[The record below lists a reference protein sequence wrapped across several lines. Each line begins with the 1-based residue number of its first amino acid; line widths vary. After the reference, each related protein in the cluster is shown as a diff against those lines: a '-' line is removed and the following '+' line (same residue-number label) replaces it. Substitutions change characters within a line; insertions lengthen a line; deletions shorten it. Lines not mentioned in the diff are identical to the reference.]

1 MVTGGSRGIGRAV
14 CLELAK
20 GGANVVLCYAGR
32 AEAAQ
37 ETVTA
42 CEDLGAK
49 ALAVQCNVAD
59 EAQVKAL
66 MDAAVKEFGRIDILV
81 NNAGVTRDGLVMMMK
96 EADFDAVIDTNL
108 KGTFLCMKA
117 VSRIMMKQRYGRIVN
132 LSSVVGLRG
141 NAGQVNYAASK
152 AGVVGMTKSLAK
164 ELASRGVTVNAVAPG
179 FIETDMTAAMPQ
191 AAKDAMMPTI
201 PMQRLGAA
209 GGCGKGRG
217 LPGQPAA
224 QHLRL
229 RQPPGLPRQYVRR
242 PAVRPGLLEDQES
255 ARDPG
260 GRGVRH
266 RHHRRPAVL
275 SCGGGLYGRSGRL
288 HRLLRLCGA
297 LPGLH
302 RGRLHSGRHPGIH
315 PPEERRPQI
324 HAGRI
329 GALIPTEKGSFHA

>member
-1 MVTGGSRGIGRAV
+1 MMNFAGKTAVVTGGSRGIGRAI
-14 CLELAK
+14 CEELAR

-42 CEDLGAK
+42 CKALGAK

-141 NAGQVNYAASK
+141 NAGQANYAAAK
-152 AGVVGMTKSLAK
+152 AGLIGFTKSVAK
-164 ELASRGVTVNAVAPG
+164 ELASRNIRCNAVAPG
-179 FIETDMTAAMPQ
+179 CIATDMTAVLGEDAV
-191 AAKDAMMPTI
+191 DAMVKTI
-201 PMQRLGAA
+201 PM
-209 GGCGKGRG
+209 GRVA
-217 LPGQPAA
+217 QPEEVAK
-224 QHLRL
+224 
-229 RQPPGLPRQYVRR
+229 
-242 PAVRPGLLEDQES
+242 
-255 ARDPG
+255 
-260 GRGVRH
+260 
-266 RHHRRPAVL
+266 AVL
-275 SCGGGLYGRSGRL
+275 FLASDDASYITGQTLNVDGGMVM
-288 HRLLRLCGA
+288 
-297 LPGLH
+297 
-302 RGRLHSGRHPGIH
+302 
-315 PPEERRPQI
+315 
-324 HAGRI
+324 
-329 GALIPTEKGSFHA
+329 